1 MRDQPRP
8 VFSRNFD
15 SRDALDLAG
24 LLKAVADPA
33 RLQILN
39 LLQHHG
45 RMGPNEVTARL
56 AAHIRLSQPTVSYH
70 LKVLGE
76 AGLLTTERDGH
87 FMLRAV
93 DEAGL
98 TRLAGL
104 LGGGR

>member
-1 MRDQPRP
+1 MREQPRP

-15 SRDALDLAG
+15 SRDAIDLAG
-24 LLKAVADPA
+24 RLKSVADPT

-39 LLQHHG
+39 LLQYAG
-45 RMGPNEVTARL
+45 PMGPNEVTERL
-56 AAHIRLSQPTVSYH
+56 GRLSQPTVSYH
-70 LKVLGE
+70 LHVLEE
-76 AGLLTTERDGH
+76 AGLLTTQRDGH

-98 TRLAGL
+98 ACLAGL